1 MSEARKKRDKKWLS
15 ERAKG
20 KAKSIILAI
29 FVDFETLKSKNA
41 VKKIS

>member
-20 KAKSIILAI
+20 KAKSKME
-29 FVDFETLKSKNA
+29 VTKGE
-41 VKKIS
+41 ISI